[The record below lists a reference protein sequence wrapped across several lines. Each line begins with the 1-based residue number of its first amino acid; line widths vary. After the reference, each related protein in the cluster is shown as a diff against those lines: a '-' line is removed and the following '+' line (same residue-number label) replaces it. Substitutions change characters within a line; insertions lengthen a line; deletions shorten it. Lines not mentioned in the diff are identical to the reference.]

1 MKKVYWLLKGFVA
14 KLLLVAVVLFGH
26 FSSGLAQDIIIEPP
40 QPPPLVTPQPGQP
53 IFPQPASITIAA
65 HRVDAVI
72 DGPVAK
78 VHLTQIFRNDA
89 HQTVEG
95 RYVFPLPEDA
105 AVSDFQMTMDGKTLE
120 GKLLS
125 KDEARRI
132 YEAIVRQQRDPA
144 LLEYVGRGLFQTSVF
159 PIPAG
164 ASRTLELSY
173 AQILPQKDGLY
184 QFRYPLRS
192 QHVNANPVESLA
204 IHLELRNQP
213 GLRTIYSPN
222 YNLKI
227 ERTDNTSA
235 TIDYMASQV
244 KPESDFQLF
253 FGTTEHT
260 IGLNVLTYKPTGED
274 GFFALLA
281 APGVEVDSQK
291 LVQRDVVLV
300 LDVSGSMQ
308 GEKIA
313 QARKAADFVV
323 DHLNPGDH
331 FNLISFSTGVQLWQS
346 SLQPIDAAT
355 AKDAHRWINRLTAT
369 GSTDIN
375 RALLE
380 ALGQLQ
386 SLVTDADNRP
396 AYLLFM
402 TDGLPTQGEINAQRI
417 IDNAFNNKPTQRA
430 IRLFTFG
437 VGFDVNTDLLDTLSQ
452 ELGGRSSYVK
462 PEEQIDEKIGEFY
475 NQIGLPVL
483 SSVSLDFGKQAV
495 IDDVYPY
502 PLPDL
507 FAGEQ
512 LVVVGRYHSGADLT
526 VTLQGLVNSQKI
538 IYQYPR
544 QHFVTSGGEPLVARL
559 WATRKIGALL
569 AQVRRSGANQT
580 TGNQELIDEITNLSL
595 QYGIVTPYTAY
606 LVEEPS
612 VNQTTTDAAQAA
624 ANSEPRSLYTQGA
637 ADSANKADVVAA
649 APASGAA
656 AVAASEARTQLENA
670 TNVQENQAVRY
681 VSGKT
686 FTQQGPVVT
695 KDGQTVDLWVD
706 TLYKEE
712 MQVEKVVF
720 GSERYFALAKQPQM
734 ARWLAISPELVI
746 VIDKSKAIR
755 ITTVEP

>member
-1 MKKVYWLLKGFVA
+1 MKKSDWFMLGLTA
-14 KLLLVAVVLFGH
+14 KIIFTAILLLGH
-26 FSSGLAQDIIIEPP
+26 FSSVFAQDIIIEPP
-40 QPPPLVTPQPGQP
+40 PLSPIVTPQPGP
-53 IFPQPASITIAA
+53 PVIPLLAPITIAA
-65 HRVDAVI
+65 HQVDAII
-72 DGPVAK
+72 DGPIAK

-89 HQTVEG
+89 NHTVEG
-95 RYVFPLPEDA
+95 TYVFPLPEDA
-105 AVSDFQMTMDGKTLE
+105 AVSDFQMTIDGKTLE

-132 YEAIVRQQRDPA
+132 YETIVRQQRDPA

-173 AQILPQKDGLY
+173 AQILPQRDGLY

-192 QHVNANPVESLA
+192 QHANATRVEALK
-204 IHLELRNQP
+204 IQIELRNQP

-222 YNLKI
+222 YNINI
-227 ERTDNTSA
+227 ERVSNTGAKIAYA
-235 TIDYMASQV
+235 TQNV
-244 KPESDFQLF
+244 QPESDFQLL
-253 FGTTEHT
+253 FGTTKAA
-260 IGLNVLTYKPTGED
+260 IGLNVLTYKPAGED

-281 APGVEVDSQK
+281 APGVEVDPQK

-308 GEKIA
+308 GEKIV

-323 DHLNPGDH
+323 NHLNPGDH
-331 FNLISFSTGVQLWQS
+331 FNLISFSTGVQLWKS

-355 AKDAHRWINRLTAT
+355 AKDAHAWINRLTAT

-380 ALGQLQ
+380 ALGQMQ
-386 SLVTDADNRP
+386 DPADGDNRP

-402 TDGLPTQGEINAQRI
+402 TDGLPTQGETDTQRI
-417 IDNAFNNKPTQRA
+417 IDNALNNKPAQRS
-430 IRLFTFG
+430 IRFFTFG

-452 ELGGRSSYVK
+452 ALGGRSSYVK
-462 PEEQIDEKIGEFY
+462 PDEQIDEKIGQFY
-475 NQIGLPVL
+475 SQISLPVL
-483 SSVSLDFGKQAV
+483 SDVTLDFGKQAV

-502 PLPDL
+502 PLSDL

-526 VTLQGLVNSQKI
+526 VTLRGLVNNQKI
-538 IYQYPR
+538 IYQYPH
-544 QHFVTSGGEPLVARL
+544 QHFVASGGEPLVARL

-580 TGNQELIDEITNLSL
+580 TIDKELIDEITKLSL
-595 QYGIVTPYTAY
+595 QYGIVTPYTSY

-612 VNQTTTDAAQAA
+612 VVNSQTSGAPQAPT
-624 ANSEPRSLYTQGA
+624 ANEPRSIYAQGA
-637 ADSANKADVVAA
+637 NAIASKVDAAAA

-656 AVAASEARTQLENA
+656 AVAASEARTQLETA
-670 TNVQENQAVRY
+670 TNVQENQSVRY
-681 VSGKT
+681 VNGKT
-686 FTQQGPVVT
+686 FMQQGVVTT
-695 KDGQTVDLWVD
+695 KDGRTVKLWVD
-706 TLYKEE
+706 TLYTDKTPI
-712 MQVEKVVF
+712 EKVVF
-720 GSERYFALAKQPQM
+720 GSDRYFALAKQPQLT
-734 ARWLAISPELVI
+734 RWLAISTELVV
-746 VIDKSKAIR
+746 VIDKNKAIR
-755 ITTVEP
+755 ITTEP